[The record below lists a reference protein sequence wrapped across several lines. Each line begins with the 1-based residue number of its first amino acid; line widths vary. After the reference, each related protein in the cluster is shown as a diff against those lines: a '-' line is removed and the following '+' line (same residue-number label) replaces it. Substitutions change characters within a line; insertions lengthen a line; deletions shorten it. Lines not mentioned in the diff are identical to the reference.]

1 MNEKFFLKK
10 IPVPITI
17 TKNDKITYVNEE
29 AISFTGYKEEELI
42 GKNISLLYPSLFE
55 FESIKESAEENKGIR
70 GLRTKLKNKQ
80 GEIVDVAVYINL
92 LRYEDGSSGG
102 IGAVLDISS
111 IVEGE
116 EKLQKNIEKL
126 HFLYNTLRTLTSSLD
141 LDEIIKKVVNILR
154 DYFNIEVIALSFLE
168 EKEGKKY
175 SQVKYTIGYEPE
187 MVKKFSTLPID
198 EWKDRSNVCHA
209 IYTGKLLYIP
219 DATKVEKNYLEVN
232 SKVRSSLAI
241 PIKFKEHIFGG
252 IVLESTE
259 IDRFSKE
266 DIELLNT
273 IIDIFA
279 TVIVNARLYEQT
291 LELSIKDALTDTY
304 NHRYFYD
311 QLHKEIGWNKRYGTP
326 FSLAILDL
334 DKFKRIN
341 DTYGHIEGDRV
352 LRKIGKL
359 LKTNVRNHIDVVC
372 RYGGDE
378 FSIIFPH
385 TNLDEAK
392 VVTERLL
399 YTLNKENK
407 NLYGI
412 TMSIGL
418 KQYEGESPTEFIAKT
433 DALTYKA
440 KQKGGNRIE
449 C

>member
-10 IPVPITI
+10 VPVPITI

-29 AISFTGYKEEELI
+29 TVSFTGYKEEELI
-42 GKNISLLYPSLFE
+42 GKNISILYPSLFE
-55 FESIKESAEENKGIR
+55 FKNIKESAEERKGIR
-70 GLRTKLKNKQ
+70 GLRTKLKNKR
-80 GEIVDVAVYINL
+80 GEMFDVAVYINL
-92 LRYEDGSSGG
+92 LEYEDGSGGG
-102 IGAVLDISS
+102 IGAVLDITP

-116 EKLQKNIEKL
+116 EKLQKNVEKL
-126 HFLYNTLRTLTSSLD
+126 HFLYNTLKTLTSSLD
-141 LDEIIKKVVNILR
+141 LDEIITKVVDILR
-154 DYFNIEVIALSFLE
+154 DYFNIEVIGISFLE
-168 EKEGKKY
+168 EKDGKKY
-175 SQVKYTIGYEPE
+175 SQIKYTIGYEPGI
-187 MVKKFSTLPID
+187 VKKYATLSLD
-198 EWKDRSNVCHA
+198 KWKDKSNICHA
-209 IYTGKLLYIP
+209 IYTGELSYIP
-219 DATKVEKNYLEVN
+219 DVTKKSTHYLEIN
-232 SKVRSSLAI
+232 NEIRSSLAV
-241 PIKFKEHIFGG
+241 PIKFKDHILGG
-252 IVLESTE
+252 IVLESKE
-259 IDRFSKE
+259 VDRFSRE

-279 TVIVNARLYEQT
+279 TVIVNAKLYEKT

-311 QLHKEIGWNKRYGTP
+311 QLHKEIEWNKRYGTP
-326 FSLAILDL
+326 FSLAIIDL

-352 LRKIGKL
+352 LREVGNL

-378 FSIIFPH
+378 FSIIFPR

-392 VVTERLL
+392 IVTARLL
-399 YTLNKENK
+399 TTMNKENK
-407 NLYGI
+407 KLHDI

-418 KQYEGESPTEFIAKT
+418 KQYEGETPTEFIAKT

-449 C
+449 Y